1 MVRCYKSVGKKKQWS
16 LTNLRAAVN
25 AVNQQGFSKNR
36 AAIEYGVPRQTLN
49 RYLRCPEHDVRENTM
64 PTGTVFSRQQEE
76 DLMQYLLDM
85 DKRLYGLSLRDLRS
99 VAYQLAEKNHI
110 KHRFSRKTQLAGYDW
125 ACGFRKRHPQL
136 ALRSPEPTSVA
147 RAQGFN
153 KVAVNGFFDILED
166 IFDNTRFPPSRIY
179 NVDETSILTVQTKTS
194 KVISLKGKRQVGCI
208 ASADRGVLSTA
219 CICMSAA
226 GHFIPPML
234 IFPRVRLTGQ
244 LKKGAP
250 PETLFSCNTTG
261 WMTIDDFSA
270 WFDHFLAHTRP
281 TAESPVLL
289 LLDGHASHTK
299 NLEFLDKAKRSHV
312 TVVSMP
318 PHCSHRLQPL
328 DVSFMG
334 PLKTN
339 LSQVI
344 EKYLK
349 MNPGKV
355 ITLNEISALFGK
367 AYLRSTSASVAVNG
381 FNKTGIAPFNRAVF
395 TDDDFAPADVS
406 DIPLTSNGG
415 SSSNETTTEDKNRQ
429 QFQGVNDGLA
439 TIDLTKTLPNTVEG
453 SQCDVHSDD
462 EDGPFLGFEDVD
474 MTTKKITGIPTKRS
488 TQLNKSFSV
497 GPTAIRPFPKMA
509 LKERKSGRKKE
520 KSKELT
526 SSLLGGV
533 RGSITKN
540 QFLEYCCSTHSK
552 LEIYWFFKFTTLHV
566 LQ

>member
-1 MVRCYKSVGKKKQWS
+1 
-16 LTNLRAAVN
+16 
-25 AVNQQGFSKNR
+25 
-36 AAIEYGVPRQTLN
+36 
-49 RYLRCPEHDVRENTM
+49 
-64 PTGTVFSRQQEE
+64 
-76 DLMQYLLDM
+76 
-85 DKRLYGLSLRDLRS
+85 
-99 VAYQLAEKNHI
+99 
-110 KHRFSRKTQLAGYDW
+110 
-125 ACGFRKRHPQL
+125 
-136 ALRSPEPTSVA
+136 
-147 RAQGFN
+147 
-153 KVAVNGFFDILED
+153 
-166 IFDNTRFPPSRIY
+166 
-179 NVDETSILTVQTKTS
+179 
-194 KVISLKGKRQVGCI
+194 
-208 ASADRGVLSTA
+208 
-219 CICMSAA
+219 MSAA

-318 PHCSHRLQPL
+318 SHCSHRLQPL

-406 DIPLTSNGG
+406 DIPLASNGG

-462 EDGPFLGFEDVD
+462 EDGPFLGFDDVD
-474 MTTKKITGIPTKRS
+474 ITTKKITEIPTKRS

-526 SSLLGGV
+526 SSPYRNALRSLQAAKEIKQLKVSERASKKRPHGAPKPRRQQKENRIVQDVQCETCGICFSSSGNG
-533 RGSITKN
+533 RDWEK
-540 QFLEYCCSTHSK
+540 CSKCHIWFHK
-552 LEIYWFFKFTTLHV
+552 LCAESCMTCRK
-566 LQ
+566 

>member
-1 MVRCYKSVGKKKQWS
+1 
-16 LTNLRAAVN
+16 
-25 AVNQQGFSKNR
+25 
-36 AAIEYGVPRQTLN
+36 
-49 RYLRCPEHDVRENTM
+49 
-64 PTGTVFSRQQEE
+64 
-76 DLMQYLLDM
+76 
-85 DKRLYGLSLRDLRS
+85 
-99 VAYQLAEKNHI
+99 
-110 KHRFSRKTQLAGYDW
+110 
-125 ACGFRKRHPQL
+125 
-136 ALRSPEPTSVA
+136 
-147 RAQGFN
+147 
-153 KVAVNGFFDILED
+153 
-166 IFDNTRFPPSRIY
+166 
-179 NVDETSILTVQTKTS
+179 
-194 KVISLKGKRQVGCI
+194 
-208 ASADRGVLSTA
+208 
-219 CICMSAA
+219 MSAA

-406 DIPLTSNGG
+406 DIPLTANGG

-462 EDGPFLGFEDVD
+462 EDGPFLGFDDVD
-474 MTTKKITGIPTKRS
+474 ITTKKITGIPTKRS

-526 SSLLGGV
+526 SSPYRNALRSLQAA
-533 RGSITKN
+533 K
-540 QFLEYCCSTHSK
+540 
-552 LEIYWFFKFTTLHV
+552 EIK
-566 LQ
+566 